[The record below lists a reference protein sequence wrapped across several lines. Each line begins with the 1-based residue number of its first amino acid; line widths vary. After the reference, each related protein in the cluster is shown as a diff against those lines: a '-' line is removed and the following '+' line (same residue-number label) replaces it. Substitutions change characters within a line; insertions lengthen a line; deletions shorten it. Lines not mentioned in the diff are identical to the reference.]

1 MNSNKG
7 TQYTSRATRGQAAVP
22 YRFHGNNGN
31 VPCKICAQ
39 LGGKK

>member
-1 MNSNKG
+1 MTSYKG
-7 TQYTSRATRGQAAVP
+7 KQKKAQRGTVP
-22 YRFHGNNGN
+22 CRFHGNNGN